1 MKKAKSRSCFQIY
14 IISENLRHT
23 KTQSVLTRSKSNPIT
38 LRLTRFCITSN
49 PEHCGQRPPNIN
61 ASNCN
66 ISFVLFF
73 IVAFST
79 LLASL
84 ARSTKLISSLAQF
97 FAPELLKVIFPSYWC
112 DGKQRLKK
120 VFFGFMELSRTSYT
134 ARIWALSIAWN
145 ANNNECVALVIFYPK
160 VISLPSGEKR
170 LFSRSLDRI

>member
-73 IVAFST
+73 NVLFFNAST
-79 LLASL
+79 PRHTLC
-84 ARSTKLISSLAQF
+84 SSQNQ
-97 FAPELLKVIFPSYWC
+97 PIYTRIWKKNSYSRHKM
-112 DGKQRLKK
+112 DLKK
-120 VFFGFMELSRTSYT
+120 VFKNPYIL
-134 ARIWALSIAWN
+134 ILSIFDIPCGLRNRLISA
-145 ANNNECVALVIFYPK
+145 ETK
-160 VISLPSGEKR
+160 VTIWLNTISP
-170 LFSRSLDRI
+170 